1 MSLANA
7 LTGEGHDAEAVE
19 GEKSQFDVIADGQLV
34 FSKQNEGRFP
44 EEDEII
50 QKL

>member
-1 MSLANA
+1 MSLAND
-7 LTGEGHDAEAVE
+7 LTGKGLDARAVE

-34 FSKQNEGRFP
+34 FSKQHEGRFP